1 MANKKSKKKATKAHE
16 APVAAQKADKSK
28 AIKAK
33 EKAKAKAK
41 KNAKPG
47 MISRAK
53 KYLGSVRSEM
63 KRVTW
68 PSKQELIN
76 YSLAVC
82 ASLIVVGI
90 VIAGLDMIISE
101 GLVLFSGL
109 RG

>member
-1 MANKKSKKKATKAHE
+1 MANKKSKKKATKAQE
-16 APVAAQKADKSK
+16 APAAAPKADKSK

-47 MISRAK
+47 MIARAK

-82 ASLIVVGI
+82 VSLIVVGV

>member
-33 EKAKAKAK
+33 EKAKAK

-47 MISRAK
+47 MIARAK

-90 VIAGLDMIISE
+90 VIAGLDMLISE